1 MKADLIVL
9 FGTQVMIISG
19 SGLDADKL
27 DGQEGSY
34 YRNASNINAGTFPD
48 RFSST
53 TRYNIGYIDGAGAN
67 SYDKLR
73 VWDSSHYSIGMH
85 SGQSFGWLNDYA
97 MTFQMNNESDRGFVW
112 RHSDMSSSQG
122 AMSLTTGGNLC
133 VSNAIAVGGQTT
145 RYLTEPNGQYGSIQ
159 INGAGY
165 NNWEGFSI
173 DGNPCGIHA

>member
-1 MKADLIVL
+1 
-9 FGTQVMIISG
+9 
-19 SGLDADKL
+19 
-27 DGQEGSY
+27 
-34 YRNASNINAGTFPD
+34 
-48 RFSST
+48 
-53 TRYNIGYIDGAGAN
+53 
-67 SYDKLR
+67 
-73 VWDSSHYSIGMH
+73 MH

-173 DGNPCGIHA
+173 DGPCGIHA